1 MSEVKPVEKKL
12 SMLTVLC
19 LMVYIVTSWV
29 GVGHVSSASAIE
41 DLRAEL
47 ESMHGESY
55 VERTVGDGTEMTAIV
70 VRPKTFFLT
79 NYDLRNALGLDYEYE
94 CVVTV
99 TSYKDGIETSVRTI
113 TYRGFDPMGKD
124 RIDDRAYVDV
134 GSKQEMIENQ

>member
-1 MSEVKPVEKKL
+1 MEKKL

-47 ESMHGESY
+47 ESLHGEPY
-55 VERTVGDGTEMTAIV
+55 VERAVGEGTEMTAIV

-79 NYDLRNALGLDYEYE
+79 NYDLRNVLSLDYEYE

-99 TSYKDGIETSVRTI
+99 TSYKEGLETSVRTI
-113 TYRGFDPMGKD
+113 TYRGFDPMGKEHMT
-124 RIDDRAYVDV
+124 DRAYVDV
-134 GSKQEMIENQ
+134 SSKQEMIEKQ